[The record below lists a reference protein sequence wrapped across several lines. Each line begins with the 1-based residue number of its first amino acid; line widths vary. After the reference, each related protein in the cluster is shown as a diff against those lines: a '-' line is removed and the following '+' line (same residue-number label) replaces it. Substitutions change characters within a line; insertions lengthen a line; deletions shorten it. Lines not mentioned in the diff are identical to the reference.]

1 MEELVPP
8 YRGEPRLGPE
18 GTVWFL
24 TQRDGST
31 PGAEFEVFR
40 GMEYLGRV
48 SIPHAVHAF
57 HIRGSTMVVLT
68 DLGSQDEFGFPE
80 RGVRLF
86 DIRWP

>member
-24 TQRDGST
+24 TRGDGST

-40 GMEYLGRV
+40 GMEYLGRA
-48 SIPHAVHAF
+48 SIPEVVHAF

-68 DLGSQDEFGFPE
+68 DLGSQAEFGFPE
-80 RGVRLF
+80 RGVKLF
-86 DIRWP
+86 DIRLP